1 MNCNTWSLNTVKIV
15 AAIMLLNGT
24 AIAQTYVKYKPN
36 NNWRYVHKDY
46 QLKFGPAVKDTMI
59 IIDPITGD
67 EIIKEMI
74 TDPKIEMAND
84 KKIFYS
90 DELSSSVQNGEELEK
105 YLLQNLS
112 SKIKDLKNPDGDI
125 IKINLNHI
133 VVNENGM
140 VIYYEYDGVDYKNK
154 DGKITSAPIDLAAD
168 ISTLMNKH
176 PKLVA
181 ATANGKNVTAHSKI
195 SLSDYKITVNN
206 KKVFYNKS

>member
-1 MNCNTWSLNTVKIV
+1 
-15 AAIMLLNGT
+15 
-24 AIAQTYVKYKPN
+24 
-36 NNWRYVHKDY
+36 
-46 QLKFGPAVKDTMI
+46 
-59 IIDPITGD
+59 
-67 EIIKEMI
+67 
-74 TDPKIEMAND
+74 
-84 KKIFYS
+84 
-90 DELSSSVQNGEELEK
+90 
-105 YLLQNLS
+105 
-112 SKIKDLKNPDGDI
+112 
-125 IKINLNHI
+125 

-195 SLSDYKITVNN
+195 SLSDYKITVSN

>member
-1 MNCNTWSLNTVKIV
+1 MNCNTWGLNAVKIV

-24 AIAQTYVKYKPN
+24 VIAQTYVKYKPN

-67 EIIKEMI
+67 EIMKEMI

-140 VIYYEYDGVDYKNK
+140 VIYYEYDGVDYKKK

-181 ATANGKNVTAHSKI
+181 ATANGKNVTSHSKI